1 MKLVKNI
8 LILLLILSTLFSVL
22 SCQKDDAEN
31 GGNDK
36 NGEFTSCEI
45 TVKNPL
51 GKPLSGVT
59 VYLHLDGESDYNIC
73 AAPATTNVEGKVTFN
88 LNSSDKYSVQL
99 ANYPVAYIAKSGINR
114 NERYVIDSEK
124 LEISLEV
131 GDGTVVPKTYS
142 KWDYMS
148 NFTVVDIDGNDYT
161 LYEMLAEKK
170 AVVLNYWFYNCGY
183 CTLEFPYLNE
193 AYNSNKDKVALL
205 AINDCDPISK
215 VQAYESDKKLTLD
228 FPLVRV
234 EGNSDVALGRF
245 NIGSYPTTV
254 IIDRYGMISYIHS
267 GAIDSVSKWQEI
279 FDYYT
284 SDDYNGTPYNG

>member
-1 MKLVKNI
+1 MKLIKNI
-8 LILLLILSTLFSVL
+8 LVLLLILSTLFSVA
-22 SCQKDDAEN
+22 SCKNDDKN
-31 GGNDK
+31 DGNDQTDAF
-36 NGEFTSCEI
+36 NSCEI

-73 AAPATTNVEGKVTFN
+73 AAPATTNAEGKVSFN
-88 LNSSDKYSVQL
+88 LNSTENYSVQL
-99 ANYPVAYIAKSGINR
+99 TNYPVAYIAKSGMNR
-114 NERYVIDSEK
+114 DERYVIDSNK
-124 LEISLEV
+124 VEIMLEV

-142 KWDYMS
+142 KFDYMS
-148 NFTVVDIDGNDYT
+148 NFTVLDIEGGEYT
-161 LYEMLAEKK
+161 LYDMLAEKK

-215 VQAYESDKKLTLD
+215 VQAYESDKGITLD
-228 FPLVRV
+228 FPLVRAD
-234 EGNSDVALGRF
+234 GNSDVALGRF
-245 NIGSYPTTV
+245 NIVSYPTTV
-254 IIDRYGMISYIHS
+254 IIDRFGMISYIHS
-267 GAIDSVSKWQEI
+267 GAIDSVSEWQEI

-284 SDDYNGTPYNG
+284 SDDYNGMPYNG